1 MLDKLDTR
9 GVKTYLDT
17 LEDLTSSELRAGKR
31 PNMDPL
37 VKERLEKI
45 ETWASA
51 TLEESHGNDPAGYIK
66 EILGQSTALMDVLYG
81 KDRNNP

>member
-17 LEDLTSSELRAGKR
+17 LEALTSSELRAGKR

-51 TLEESHGNDPAGYIK
+51 TLEESHGDPAGYIK
-66 EILGQSTALMDVLYG
+66 EILGQSTALMDFLFG
-81 KDRNNP
+81 ENRNNP